1 MSILTALM
9 QNCKIANAISNS
21 MAVLTEN
28 GIAGA
33 ALERHAP
40 AKLRRRS
47 LPVQPRI
54 GVLGAIMNTVYASA
68 YSEKVYT
75 VCVYWPI
82 KKSELEGNL
91 NESL

>member
-33 ALERHAP
+33 ALELVFWVP
-40 AKLRRRS
+40 L
-47 LPVQPRI
+47 
-54 GVLGAIMNTVYASA
+54 
-68 YSEKVYT
+68 
-75 VCVYWPI
+75 
-82 KKSELEGNL
+82 
-91 NESL
+91 